1 MIDTI
6 LFDFDGTIMDTNE
19 IIIDSWQATFRELS
33 GKEADRDV
41 LLKTFGEPLE
51 ATMLGFF
58 PDVPLEESLEI
69 YRGYQREYFI
79 PSIRLFPGVLELLD
93 ALSRE
98 KVNMALVT
106 SRLKFTTDQALEH
119 FDIGKYFDYVIT
131 ADEVNRHKPD
141 PLCAQLALDA
151 LNAQPEQ
158 AIMLGD
164 SPLDI
169 MCARN
174 AGVSPVLVSWSMTMA
189 DRIGSFSEAML
200 PGESYPE
207 ATARMKATARM
218 RATAR
223 TRAAARMK
231 EADAASRKETSG
243 IILPGFAPEET
254 PDVIID
260 DPMQVLELL

>member
-1 MIDTI
+1 MIDTV

-58 PDVPLEESLEI
+58 PNVPLEESLEI
-69 YRGYQREYFI
+69 YRDYQRKYFI
-79 PSIRLFPGVLELLD
+79 PSIRLFPCVRELLD
-93 ALSRE
+93 ALSQ
-98 KVNMALVT
+98 KKIKMALVT

-119 FDIGKYFDYVIT
+119 FDIGKYFQYVIT

-141 PLCAQLALDA
+141 PLCANLALEA
-151 LNAQPEQ
+151 LGAQPEQ
-158 AIMLGD
+158 TIMLGD
-164 SPLDI
+164 SPLDM

-189 DRIGSFSEAML
+189 DRIKVLSDSML
-200 PGESYPE
+200 PGESFPVIAE
-207 ATARMKATARM
+207 K
-218 RATAR
+218 
-223 TRAAARMK
+223 
-231 EADAASRKETSG
+231 TSG
-243 IILPGFAPEET
+243 IVLPGFAPEET
-254 PDVIID
+254 PDVVID
-260 DPMQVLELL
+260 DPMQILELL